1 MDSKATVK
9 RVQAAP
15 LLSEKYSIFFSFFF
29 DNTTLEAFR
38 STSDAQLMALT
49 RHTLPLQS
57 TSALEETSKK
67 AIRSETN
74 VRVSFLSRT
83 MHVHRF

>member
-74 VRVSFLSRT
+74 VKVFYQEPC
-83 MHVHRF
+83 MYIDFN